1 MDSGKIKKT
10 SGMGVA
16 VSTMRRSD
24 NSEDEKSDSDKTVFD
39 WCIEGDAS
47 RVIECLRVARCDVNA
62 TDENVRAPLC
72 ITSVQVYE

>member
-16 VSTMRRSD
+16 VSTMKRSD

-39 WCIEGDAS
+39 WCIEGNAS
-47 RVIECLRVARCDVNA
+47 RLAECLREARCNVNA
-62 TDENVRAPLC
+62 ADENVSAPLC
-72 ITSVQVYE
+72 TTYV

>member
-24 NSEDEKSDSDKTVFD
+24 DSDGEKSDSDKTVFD

-47 RVIECLRVARCDVNA
+47 RVAECLRVAHCDVNA
-62 TDENVRAPLC
+62 ADKNVSARALLC
-72 ITSVQVYE
+72 ITYV